1 MLDDLRMRNDPNSR
15 AAFDALINSHA
26 SRLTLF
32 LQSMKIGEGH
42 VSNLGPRPVYNVD
55 LANAFSMM
63 NWPAGEPVR
72 RQEAQLLESVFSQYY
87 LLVVP

>member
-15 AAFDALINSHA
+15 AAFDALINSQA

-42 VSNLGPRPVYNVD
+42 VSNHGRRPVYNVD
-55 LANAFSMM
+55 LVNAFSMM
-63 NWPAGEPVR
+63 DWPAGEPVR
-72 RQEAQLLESVFSQYY
+72 PQEAQLLESVFSQYY

>member
-15 AAFDALINSHA
+15 DAFDALINSHA

-42 VSNLGPRPVYNVD
+42 VSNHGRRPVYNVD
-55 LANAFSMM
+55 LENAMM
-63 NWPAGEPVR
+63 DWPAGEPVR
-72 RQEAQLLESVFSQYY
+72 PQEAQLLESVLSQYY